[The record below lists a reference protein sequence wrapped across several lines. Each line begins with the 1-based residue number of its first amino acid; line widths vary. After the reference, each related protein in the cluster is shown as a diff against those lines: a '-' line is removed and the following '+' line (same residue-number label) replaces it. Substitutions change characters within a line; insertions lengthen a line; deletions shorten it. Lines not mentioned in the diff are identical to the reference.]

1 MCEREEVKKKSETR
15 RQKTHEESGLFRVN
29 YSIRPYRGR
38 VRREFSGPMSVRGE
52 AVDVSFWPIKGTTLQ
67 GCLFLAGVG
76 ADLRGLEGKKNWG
89 KKEPSATG
97 FEPAHANVIA
107 IETTVW

>member
-1 MCEREEVKKKSETR
+1 
-15 RQKTHEESGLFRVN
+15 
-29 YSIRPYRGR
+29 
-38 VRREFSGPMSVRGE
+38 MSVRGE
-52 AVDVSFWPIKGTTLQ
+52 AVDVSFWPIRENALQ

-76 ADLRGLEGKKNWG
+76 ADLRGLKREEKKNWG